1 MKLLSGK
8 AYNRRKCVYLWS
20 FGKLLSREQLYAK
33 QEIEL
38 MKIRLI
44 KNKKVVL
51 VLELSLTP

>member
-1 MKLLSGK
+1 MQLLSGK
-8 AYNRRKCVYLWS
+8 AYNKRKGVYLWS

-51 VLELSLTP
+51 VLE